1 MLMLPQRARVAESRA
16 ENNSSNGP
24 QRVQSKKLCAL
35 SILQRVGIR

>member
-1 MLMLPQRARVAESRA
+1 MLMLPQRVRVAESRT

-24 QRVQSKKLCAL
+24 LRVQSKKLFAL